1 MAIDVATGTRSRAPC
16 GKVWRGRL
24 TLLLLCLQMHVGTAA
39 GSVGS
44 VIKTKFTLPRVLNR
58 RSIDFA
64 KQTLTSGVMSSTR
77 DKHDQ

>member
-1 MAIDVATGTRSRAPC
+1 VKENMAIDVATGTQSRAPY

-44 VIKTKFTLPRVLNR
+44 VIKTKFTKARVLNR
-58 RSIDFA
+58 HSIGFA
-64 KQTLTSGVMSSTR
+64 KQTLQSGDMSST
-77 DKHDQ
+77 